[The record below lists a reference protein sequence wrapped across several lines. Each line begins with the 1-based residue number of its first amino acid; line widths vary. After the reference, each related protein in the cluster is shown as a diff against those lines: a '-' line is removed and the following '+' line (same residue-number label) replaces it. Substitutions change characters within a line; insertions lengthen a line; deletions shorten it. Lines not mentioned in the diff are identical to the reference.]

1 MIEKKIV
8 LNLALCQLWTE
19 YARGWG
25 SRPDGCSLHLGE
37 ENHKKFCAAYW
48 QKMPSNA
55 PDEYSTENGK
65 PFLAVVNIELY
76 GRLVASKERQ
86 GIWVAASQMRRGG
99 VRQATPDDLLAL
111 SS

>member
-1 MIEKKIV
+1 MSEKKIA
-8 LNLALCQLWTE
+8 LKLALCQLWTE
-19 YARGWG
+19 YERGWG

-48 QKMPSNA
+48 QNMPSNA
-55 PDEYSTENGK
+55 PDEYSTEDGD

-76 GRLVASKERQ
+76 DRLVLSKEEQ
-86 GIWVAASQMRRGG
+86 GIWVFASEMRSGS

-111 SS
+111 GS